1 MQTANEDS
9 PRYEGWRVAAA
20 SGVGVFFSTLFFY
33 TFAVFL
39 KPLCGEF
46 GWSRQAVSTA
56 YGAMALTAAVSAPV
70 LGHLLDRLGSRRV
83 ILACAALSAVAFASL
98 SALTA
103 QLSHLYAVFA
113 VLGVAAAGTSA
124 LAYSRVIPSW
134 FERRRG
140 LAIGVVMAAAALGG
154 ILQPPAAQE
163 LIRAVGWRGAYLALG
178 GLLLAV
184 ALPVI
189 VRFVRER
196 PSSSGSGPATADPG
210 LPARDGFRSRT
221 FWTLVVVFFGGTLV
235 SNGAIVHLA
244 ALLTDR
250 GVAASHAAIAV
261 SAMGGASLAGRL
273 LTGVLIDRFAA
284 TRVSFL
290 LLATAA
296 LGAFVL
302 AGARSPGVGIA
313 AAVLVGFGAGGE
325 ADVTPYLLSRYF
337 GLRAVS
343 TLFGVVW
350 TAAGCAGVVGPLL
363 MARAFDATGSYE
375 TVLLRLAAVTL
386 AAGVLMLILPACTP
400 PRD

>member
-1 MQTANEDS
+1 
-9 PRYEGWRVAAA
+9 
-20 SGVGVFFSTLFFY
+20 
-33 TFAVFL
+33 
-39 KPLCGEF
+39 
-46 GWSRQAVSTA
+46 
-56 YGAMALTAAVSAPV
+56 
-70 LGHLLDRLGSRRV
+70 
-83 ILACAALSAVAFASL
+83 
-98 SALTA
+98 
-103 QLSHLYAVFA
+103 
-113 VLGVAAAGTSA
+113 
-124 LAYSRVIPSW
+124 
-134 FERRRG
+134 
-140 LAIGVVMAAAALGG
+140 MAAAALGG

-163 LIRAVGWRGAYLALG
+163 LFRAVGWRGAYLALG